1 MRAQSEILV
10 FMLLFLLSMSLFT
23 IAVFWGKDIFQK
35 NIDMTRVSTSENF
48 MKEMDKSIKSLI
60 KSDGHQEIDYKV
72 DGLLKIINNRTIETR
87 TVITSDIS
95 LSKEWV
101 NITSDS
107 SCISEKLDGDVF
119 RVQLTYAESESYRI
133 ELFTEG
139 PTLSRPEIVRVE
151 KNTTH
156 YENGKLTIKIKVT
169 FA

>member
-10 FMLLFLLSMSLFT
+10 FILLFLLSISLFT

-48 MKEMDKSIKSLI
+48 MKEMDNSVKSLI
-60 KSDGHQEIDYKV
+60 KSDGRQEIDYKV
-72 DGLLKIINNRTIETR
+72 DGLLKIIDNRTIETR

-95 LSKEWV
+95 LPSEWV
-101 NITSDS
+101 NIS
-107 SCISEKLDGDVF
+107 SGASYISEKLDGDVF

-139 PTLSRPEIVRVE
+139 PILSRPEIVRVE
-151 KNTTH
+151 KNATH